1 MTISIDSAL
10 GIHADALRLREQR
23 TEILAANLANADT
36 PGFKARDLDFGSVL
50 AGQGGGVSLDAT
62 DPGHITPGDTGM
74 PAAVDLLYRLPT
86 QSSLDGNTV
95 DPHLENLENRRGEA
109 LIRCASRAGKEGP
122 PFSRDLS
129 PGKWSIPRLA
139 RLAGATL
146 GSDCSQPIPAFG
158 SAVPVVSRQASA
170 MDQRLLDPSRLLGA
184 DATFA

>member
-10 GIHADALRLREQR
+10 GVHADALRLREQR

-95 DPHLENLENRRGEA
+95 DPHLEKAAFAENAVRYQST
-109 LIRCASRAGKEGP
+109 LMI
-122 PFSRDLS
+122 
-129 PGKWSIPRLA
+129 
-139 RLAGATL
+139 L
-146 GSDCSQPIPAFG
+146 GSRIRGLMTAIRGD
-158 SAVPVVSRQASA
+158 
-170 MDQRLLDPSRLLGA
+170 
-184 DATFA
+184 